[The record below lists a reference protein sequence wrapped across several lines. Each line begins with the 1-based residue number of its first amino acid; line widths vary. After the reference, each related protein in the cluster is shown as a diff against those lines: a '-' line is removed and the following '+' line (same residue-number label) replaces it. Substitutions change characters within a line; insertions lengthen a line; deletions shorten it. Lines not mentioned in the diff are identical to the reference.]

1 MPWRTTYK
9 AVDCGIFVMR
19 HMEMYNG
26 SDIWLNNMKNEKA
39 GQKPQIKFLRVKY
52 WANILLLP
60 YNMSKKELLKE
71 ANEEWKKQQKK
82 SKTVTNI
89 NVKVNKNLMKKFN
102 ETLQKAYSA

>member
-1 MPWRTTYK
+1 MPWRTTYNV
-9 AVDCGIFVMR
+9 VDCGSFVMR

-26 SDIWLNNMKNEKA
+26 SGIWLNNMKNEKA
-39 GQKPQIKFLRVKY
+39 GQKSQINFFRAKY
-52 WANILLLP
+52 LAKILLLP

-82 SKTVTNI
+82 SKTVTNMD
-89 NVKVNKNLMKKFN
+89 VKVNKNLMKKFN